1 MLTPWY
7 FSEMVNAGGLRVG
20 TDSICFRCLEILLNK
35 WLTYNSIMMII
46 ITNIYNN

>member
-7 FSEMVNAGGLRVG
+7 CSQMVNAGGLRVG
-20 TDSICFRCLEILLNK
+20 TDSICFRCLEILLDK
-35 WLTYNSIMMII
+35 WLTRNSIMMII